1 MKHLLLILTI
11 LTLALTSQ
19 GQVRCHIEG
28 DLLDMSEGTTVII
41 CPSDVDLRVSDN
53 FTKVKA
59 DANGHF
65 ACDVTCGEMKLYN
78 VLLEEQYHNGAW
90 REANFL
96 VEHNA
101 TVQLR
106 YAANR
111 WTVIR
116 GGAEQT
122 LKIKMEEE
130 GARLYVNEMDSLARA
145 GKAKFLPEI
154 EKLRA
159 EGKDPMEDT
168 AFLNSYKAYEER
180 YNALMF
186 KYQEWQTSYYKG
198 HPMQYLLFDIAEQM
212 KYTSSRHQE
221 RLQKFMEL
229 YHSTYENFHPENSIH
244 NTIRTQEAAWL
255 LQPGKPYID
264 YEARTIDGKMVKVS
278 SLYKGKVAL
287 IDLWAS
293 WCGPCR
299 RHSIDMIPIYEK
311 YKDNGFTVVAIAHE
325 NELSDMTK
333 AAAKDGYPWPSLIDL
348 QDELHIWQKNG
359 LGFSGGGM
367 YLIDK
372 DGIILSTSTDVA
384 ELEPLIR
391 KALEME

>member
-11 LTLALTSQ
+11 LTFALTSQ

-90 REANFL
+90 RSVNFL

-186 KYQEWQTSYYKG
+186 KYQEWQTSYYKE
-198 HPMQYLLFDIAEQM
+198 HPMQYVLYDIAEQM

-221 RLQKFMEL
+221 SLQMLLDL
-229 YHSTYENFHPENSIH
+229 YHTTYENFHPETPIH
-244 NTIRTQEAAWL
+244 NTIRTQEASWL

-359 LGFSGGGM
+359 LGFAGGGM

-384 ELEPLIR
+384 ELEPLIK